1 MFAVI
6 PHPTEVH
13 ILTRIQKASLF
24 RLNAEAGKPCWIP
37 AFPLWAFFN
46 NFDYPA
52 AESDTIMQT
61 GGNVNTTLDATQ
73 LKTIRNAIASFTIG
87 MPFISNGEFFFP
99 ARLRFRNGEA
109 ACGKIIA
116 GKLCGEQQTDDTK
129 RAALD
134 NFNADNGIGSS
145 RSAQNKKDA
154 TEEDLPHTVKK
165 TNEETSSPRAAENG
179 QNSFAR
185 FPRSCSVFR
194 IAEAEIGESK
204 AANDENAADKIADK
218 YTEDTSANT
227 DDTDG
232 IELRTWRVH
241 TSLWVKTEKRYRK
254 TANDASNTSY
264 RN

>member
-6 PHPTEVH
+6 PHPTEAL
-13 ILTRIQKASLF
+13 ILSRTQKATLS
-24 RLNAEAGKPCWIP
+24 RLNAEAGNSRWIP
-37 AFPLWAFFN
+37 IFPLWAFFN
-46 NFDYPA
+46 NFDYR
-52 AESDTIMQT
+52 TQ
-61 GGNVNTTLDATQ
+61 Q

-87 MPFISNGEFFFP
+87 IPSVSNGEFFFP
-99 ARLRFRNGEA
+99 AILRFRNGEA
-109 ACGKIIA
+109 VCGKILA
-116 GKLCGEQQTDDTK
+116 GKICGEQQTDDTK

-154 TEEDLPHTVKK
+154 TEKDLPHTVKK

-218 YTEDTSANT
+218 CTEDTSANT

-232 IELRTWRVH
+232 AEIRTWRVH
-241 TSLWVKTEKRYRK
+241 TSLWVKNGK
-254 TANDASNTSY
+254 TI
-264 RN
+264 

>member
-6 PHPTEVH
+6 PHSTEAL
-13 ILTRIQKASLF
+13 ILARTQKAALL
-24 RLNAEAGKPCWIP
+24 RLNTEADEVCWVP

-46 NFDYPA
+46 NFDYR
-52 AESDTIMQT
+52 TQ
-61 GGNVNTTLDATQ
+61 Q

-154 TEEDLPHTVKK
+154 TEEDLSHTVKK
-165 TNEETSSPRAAENG
+165 TNEETSSLRAAENG

-218 YTEDTSANT
+218 YTEDTSTNT

-254 TANDASNTSY
+254 TANDASKTSY

>member
-6 PHPTEVH
+6 PHSTEAL
-13 ILTRIQKASLF
+13 ILSRSQKASLS
-24 RLNAEAGKPCWIP
+24 RLNAEAGKPCWVP
-37 AFPLWAFFN
+37 LFPLWAFFN
-46 NFDYPA
+46 NFDYR
-52 AESDTIMQT
+52 TQ
-61 GGNVNTTLDATQ
+61 Q

-129 RAALD
+129 RAAPD

-154 TEEDLPHTVKK
+154 TEEDLSHTVKK

-194 IAEAEIGESK
+194 IADAEIGESK

-218 YTEDTSANT
+218 CTEDTSANT

-232 IELRTWRVH
+232 AEIRTWRVH

>member
-6 PHPTEVH
+6 PHSTEAL
-13 ILTRIQKASLF
+13 ILSRAQKASLS
-24 RLNAEAGKPCWIP
+24 RLNAEAGKPCWVP
-37 AFPLWAFFN
+37 LFPLWAFFN
-46 NFDYPA
+46 NFDYR
-52 AESDTIMQT
+52 TQ
-61 GGNVNTTLDATQ
+61 Q

-87 MPFISNGEFFFP
+87 MPSVSNGEFFFP

-165 TNEETSSPRAAENG
+165 TNEKTSSPRAAENG

-204 AANDENAADKIADK
+204 AVNDENAADKIADK

-232 IELRTWRVH
+232 AEIRTWRVH

>member
-6 PHPTEVH
+6 PHSTEAL
-13 ILTRIQKASLF
+13 ILARTQKAALL
-24 RLNAEAGKPCWIP
+24 RLNTEADEVCWVP

-46 NFDYPA
+46 NFDYR
-52 AESDTIMQT
+52 TQ
-61 GGNVNTTLDATQ
+61 Q

-87 MPFISNGEFFFP
+87 IPSVSNGEFFFP
-99 ARLRFRNGEA
+99 AILRFRNGEA
-109 ACGKIIA
+109 VCGKILA
-116 GKLCGEQQTDDTK
+116 GKICGEQQTDDTK

-154 TEEDLPHTVKK
+154 TEKDLPHTVKK

-218 YTEDTSANT
+218 CTEDTSANT

-232 IELRTWRVH
+232 AEIRTWRVH
-241 TSLWVKTEKRYRK
+241 TSLWVKNGK
-254 TANDASNTSY
+254 TI
-264 RN
+264 